1 MRRPLRK
8 TALASILFAGALLA
22 VAVAVEAQQ
31 PKKVY
36 RMGYLAASD
45 RASDSA
51 RSEAIRLALRDL
63 GYVEG
68 HNIAFEYRYAA
79 GKTDRYAALAE
90 ELVRLKVDVIV
101 VAGADLLIQGAKNAT
116 QTIPIV
122 MTGAGL
128 DPVQAGF
135 VQSLAHP
142 GGNVTGITS
151 LAGELLGKRLELLK
165 EVVPKLSR
173 VAVLYDPSVPDN
185 VLDVKEIVPDAARAL
200 RGSPGTSPL
209 Q

>member
-1 MRRPLRK
+1 MRK

-90 ELVRLKVDVIV
+90 
-101 VAGADLLIQGAKNAT
+101 
-116 QTIPIV
+116 
-122 MTGAGL
+122 GAGSS
-128 DPVQAGF
+128 Q
-135 VQSLAHP
+135 
-142 GGNVTGITS
+142 GGRYCG
-151 LAGELLGKRLELLK
+151 
-165 EVVPKLSR
+165 SR
-173 VAVLYDPSVPDN
+173 SGPTHS
-185 VLDVKEIVPDAARAL
+185 
-200 RGSPGTSPL
+200 GC
-209 Q
+209 

>member
-1 MRRPLRK
+1 M
-8 TALASILFAGALLA
+8 
-22 VAVAVEAQQ
+22 
-31 PKKVY
+31 
-36 RMGYLAASD
+36 
-45 RASDSA
+45 
-51 RSEAIRLALRDL
+51 
-63 GYVEG
+63 
-68 HNIAFEYRYAA
+68 
-79 GKTDRYAALAE
+79 
-90 ELVRLKVDVIV
+90 

-142 GGNVTGITS
+142 GGNVIGITS